1 MKILGA
7 CRLVDV
13 LVEWGSHN
21 TEWRLGR
28 TVSDAADAV
37 EVALTYYA
45 QLVGRVLSASPRAC
59 FLAEFD
65 AGDVPALVAVNGRAP
80 LADWAAVRA
89 RDLGY
94 AGNYIRAMVDSPE
107 PVAGPLVCACAG
119 EAVGKEVRSV
129 QPPLVVFDGCH
140 RGAAWVLRR
149 AGDPIAARLIL
160 TEQPP

>member
-1 MKILGA
+1 MRILGA
-7 CRLVDV
+7 CQLVDV
-13 LVEWGSHN
+13 LAEWGSHN
-21 TEWRLGR
+21 TEWRVHR
-28 TVSDAADAV
+28 TVTDPADAV

-45 QLVGRVLSASPRAC
+45 QLVGRVLSASPRAF

-65 AGDVPALVAVNGRAP
+65 AGDVPVLVAVNGRAP

-89 RDLGY
+89 RDPGH
-94 AGNYIRAMVDSPE
+94 AGGYIRAMVDSPE

-119 EAVGKEVRSV
+119 EAVGERVRV

-140 RGAAWVLRR
+140 RGAAWVLRGS
-149 AGDPIAARLIL
+149 ADPIAARLIL